1 MLRGTRPG
9 SSKTRISARRIL
21 LAAAATGLLA
31 WGAQAVRPAAAVPVT
46 FTDFAARLP
55 ITYQSNN
62 NFTGRKYFPQPM
74 CGGVAIF
81 DYDRDGLQD
90 IYFTNGAKF
99 PELKK
104 VDASYY
110 HLLLRNKGGGAF
122 EDVTAKA
129 GLEARDLDF
138 SFGVAA
144 GDYDNDGY
152 PDLFI
157 ANIGRNALYH
167 NNGNGTFADV
177 TAGSGLDAKPPDTL
191 SVQGAWLDYDN
202 DGLLDL
208 VVSNYTF
215 WTPEKD
221 IRCVSDNTDV
231 YCSPR
236 VYPAVPHR
244 LYHNLGEGKFADVTV
259 EAGFDK
265 ALGKGMGI
273 GIVDFNR
280 DGWVDIFIANDTE
293 RNFLYLN
300 RKNGTFREA
309 GIVLGVAYNDDAAV
323 VSAMGCDV
331 KDFDNDGWPDVFYNN
346 LMGQIHGLFRNLNG
360 TGFAYVSPNFKVERH
375 SRAFSG
381 WSNGFIDYDND
392 GWKDIFSANGNVD
405 YIGPNVEQSDTML
418 RNLNGKEFSDVS
430 QELGADFLV
439 KGYKRGSA
447 FGDLNNDGF
456 PDIVVTALNAKPR
469 ILLNSGGNGN
479 HWLMVETIGR
489 RSNRDGI
496 GAEIK
501 VTTASGRILYNH
513 VTTSVGFMSSSDKR
527 VHFGLGGET
536 GVKTVEIRWPS
547 GIVQTL
553 TNVKADTQ
561 VSIEEAG
568 TQP

>member
-1 MLRGTRPG
+1 MRRLIHPG
-9 SSKTRISARRIL
+9 LFFAPLIAASAF
-21 LAAAATGLLA
+21 LALSGGRAAPAEAKRVQFKDVAAGLDI
-31 WGAQAVRPAAAVPVT
+31 GYR
-46 FTDFAARLP
+46 
-55 ITYQSNN
+55 SNN

-81 DYDRDGLQD
+81 DFDQDGLMD

-104 VDASYY
+104 TDASYY
-110 HLLLRNKGGGAF
+110 HLLLRNKGNGAF
-122 EDVTAKA
+122 EDVTARA

-138 SFGVAA
+138 SFGVAV

-157 ANIGRNALYH
+157 ANAGRNALYH
-167 NNGNGTFADV
+167 NNGNGTFSDV
-177 TAGSGLDAKPPDTL
+177 TAESGMGGKPPDTL

-208 VVSNYTF
+208 VVSNYTI

-221 IRCVSDNTDV
+221 VRCVSDKVEV
-231 YCSPR
+231 YCNPR
-236 VYPAVPHR
+236 LYPPVPHR
-244 LYHNLGEGKFADVTV
+244 LYHNLGHGKFADVTV

-273 GIVDFNR
+273 GIADFNH
-280 DGWVDIFIANDTE
+280 DGWADIFIANDTE
-293 RNFLYLN
+293 RNFLYVN
-300 RKNGTFREA
+300 RKDGTFREA
-309 GIVLGVAYNDDAAV
+309 GILLGVAYNDSGAT

-331 KDFDNDGWPDVFYNN
+331 KDFDNDGWVDVFYNN
-346 LMGQIHGLFRNLNG
+346 LMGQIHGLFRNLHG
-360 TGFAYVSPNFKVERH
+360 TGFAYLSTASKVERY
-375 SRAFSG
+375 SRSFSG
-381 WSNGFIDYDND
+381 WSNGFIDYDNN
-392 GWKDIFSANGNVD
+392 GWKDIFSANGSVD
-405 YIGPNVEQSDTML
+405 YLGPNAEQHDTML
-418 RNLNGKEFSDVS
+418 ENIEGKEFLDVS
-430 QELGADFLV
+430 EQLGKDFLA

-447 FGDLNNDGF
+447 LGDLNNDGF

-479 HWLMVETIGR
+479 HWLLIDTVGR

-501 VTTASGRILYNH
+501 VTTASGRTLYNH

-527 VHFGLGGET
+527 VHFGLGREA
-536 GVKTVEIRWPS
+536 GVKTAEIRWPS

-553 TNVKADTQ
+553 TDVKADTILR
-561 VSIEEAG
+561 VEEAVAAK
-568 TQP
+568 